1 VSKFGLDI
9 LALSS
14 KVEEV
19 LTKEGKAIVAFNTFT
34 QGGMYLTPED
44 AVINLEA
51 RVEVSAKDIRNGT
64 KRFHQVKKKIGLK
77 NSGEEGLKQL
87 ALAMGYKT
95 WSEVG
100 KVKANKKLHEGKVVF
115 LYEASVINSGSYSTS
130 NNVSIKGVS
139 QEDYNNM
146 SQAEKDNLKDC

>member
-1 VSKFGLDI
+1 
-9 LALSS
+9 
-14 KVEEV
+14 
-19 LTKEGKAIVAFNTFT
+19 
-34 QGGMYLTPED
+34 
-44 AVINLEA
+44 
-51 RVEVSAKDIRNGT
+51 
-64 KRFHQVKKKIGLK
+64 
-77 NSGEEGLKQL
+77 LKQL

-95 WSEVG
+95 WSESW
-100 KVKANKKLHEGKVVF
+100 KKFKANKKLHEGKVVF

>member
-1 VSKFGLDI
+1 MNLIESGRDSILKNNVSKFGLDI

-64 KRFHQVKKKIGLK
+64 KRFHQVKKK
-77 NSGEEGLKQL
+77 
-87 ALAMGYKT
+87 
-95 WSEVG
+95 
-100 KVKANKKLHEGKVVF
+100 
-115 LYEASVINSGSYSTS
+115 
-130 NNVSIKGVS
+130 
-139 QEDYNNM
+139 
-146 SQAEKDNLKDC
+146 